1 VWETLATTQRQD
13 RLLHGAAKLLNL
25 VIGLVALPAWLIAQ
39 RLREPFVRLLRRF
52 VPDEPVLLPLPV
64 ARARSMEALMA
75 DLEAIPQH
83 LRSNPRAELRKGF
96 ADLSSFVLA
105 QNRETANLG
114 YAYPRHFQDHVFD
127 GADGVP
133 IGASV
138 ALHEE
143 PRPALVVVHGVFT
156 TRRFDYVRQIAVRAY
171 YEWGF
176 NVAAVDLRSFG
187 LTELLSAA
195 PSTGGWKEGEDLIAV
210 AAGLKDLGATSVGA
224 IGISLGGS
232 AVLAACHPEGAEEAL
247 DGGILAVSPP
257 ADVDKVSRRLAKK
270 FPPRHP
276 QYLLNR
282 LFKAMLLSR
291 TRGSRWA
298 PEIEDLNNAIDLVP
312 TAYYRVSGDEVRK
325 RSSAVNHIAK
335 ARVPVLILHPE
346 DDHIIK
352 VDQAYL
358 LAEAARDNQ
367 LVRVWVLPAGG
378 HGALDAV
385 DRAWTYSVYRT
396 FFERWAAYPDRD
408 RDELVYSAPP
418 TGKLRTSG

>member
-1 VWETLATTQRQD
+1 
-13 RLLHGAAKLLNL
+13 
-25 VIGLVALPAWLIAQ
+25 
-39 RLREPFVRLLRRF
+39 
-52 VPDEPVLLPLPV
+52 
-64 ARARSMEALMA
+64 
-75 DLEAIPQH
+75 
-83 LRSNPRAELRKGF
+83 
-96 ADLSSFVLA
+96 
-105 QNRETANLG
+105 
-114 YAYPRHFQDHVFD
+114 
-127 GADGVP
+127 
-133 IGASV
+133 
-138 ALHEE
+138 
-143 PRPALVVVHGVFT
+143 
-156 TRRFDYVRQIAVRAY
+156 VRAY

-270 FPPRHP
+270 LPPRHP

-352 VDQAYL
+352 VEQAYL

>member
-270 FPPRHP
+270 LPPRHP

>member
-1 VWETLATTQRQD
+1 
-13 RLLHGAAKLLNL
+13 

-270 FPPRHP
+270 LPPRHP